1 MDFAEPIDEQG
12 MPPPI
17 AGVPELDG
25 ERLGASNQLTQITRA
40 MVAIYKEQFGRGP
53 RFAHSHYAGPDAIVC
68 LLEGSLTPIE
78 RTLASLGEH
87 QRLRDM
93 RMFFQYAAEV
103 EFRGAVERIL
113 DRRVVGFLS
122 GIDSEADIASETFI
136 LA

>member
-1 MDFAEPIDEQG
+1 MDSEQAAHGQETPVPNGEAGPEP
-12 MPPPI
+12 
-17 AGVPELDG
+17 A
-25 ERLGASNQLTQITRA
+25 NTHLTQITRA